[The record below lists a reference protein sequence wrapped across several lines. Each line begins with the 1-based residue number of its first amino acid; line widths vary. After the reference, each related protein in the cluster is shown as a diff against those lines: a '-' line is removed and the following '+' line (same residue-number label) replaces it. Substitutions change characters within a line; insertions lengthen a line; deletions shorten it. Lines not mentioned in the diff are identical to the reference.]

1 MTKQILLIACAVA
14 MLAAT
19 GVAAHEAASDVPS
32 VHVSASGW
40 VEKAPEIAQVVL
52 AVETTAKTAQDA
64 TEENADRM
72 AGVIRALKRAGIA
85 KSAIRTVGFHVSPRY
100 PQEQRRGKIEPIG
113 YTASNSIEVTVD
125 PLDKAGEVIDAAI
138 EAGANRSDQ
147 LSFGL
152 KEPEK
157 AQLEALADAM
167 RRARIQAEVLARA
180 VGKHVGDALRI
191 STAGGGSP
199 GPYPKM
205 MRAMAEA
212 MPTPIE
218 AGPIRT
224 TASVDVTYILTPFD
238 MNDK

>member
-1 MTKQILLIACAVA
+1 MIKRTILTAFA
-14 MLAAT
+14 LASLTLTAS
-19 GVAAHEAASDVPS
+19 AHEPESQIPS
-32 VHVSASGW
+32 VHVSATGW
-40 VEKAPEIAQVVL
+40 VEKSPEIAQVVL

-64 TEENADRM
+64 TEENANRM
-72 AGVIRALKRAGIA
+72 AGVIRVLKRVGIA
-85 KSAIRTVGFHVSPRY
+85 KEAIRTVGFHVSPRY

-138 EAGANRSDQ
+138 EAGANRTNQ
-147 LSFGL
+147 LTFGL
-152 KEPEK
+152 KDSEA

-180 VGKHVGDALRI
+180 VGKHAGEALRI

-205 MRAMAEA
+205 MRAMAES

-224 TASVDVTYILTPFD
+224 TASVDVIYVLTPFD
-238 MNDK
+238 LTRK